1 VVLYQPRCA
10 LLVDHLNKYLAVVA
24 GEGRFDDNFQ
34 AVVTRRGDVM
44 TEAEGLPRRV
54 LLAGV
59 AAATVVVV
67 GGCATYDQSGGAP
80 VDAGDTDP
88 EDPET
93 EASGDP
99 PASESPAPKPALA
112 STNDV
117 PVRGGKILDSR
128 KIVVTQPE
136 PGSFKAFSAVCT
148 HQGCVVAQVKENT
161 ISCPCHGSQ
170 FNAANGE
177 VQQGPARSALREINI
192 KVDGTAIRLA

>member
-1 VVLYQPRCA
+1 MPES
-10 LLVDHLNKYLAVVA
+10 
-24 GEGRFDDNFQ
+24 EG
-34 AVVTRRGDVM
+34 M
-44 TEAEGLPRRV
+44 PRRT

-67 GGCATYDQSGGAP
+67 GGCATYDQSGGAS
-80 VDAGDTDP
+80 VDAGDSEP
-88 EDPET
+88 EDPGPT
-93 EASGDP
+93 AGGDTS
-99 PASESPAPKPALA
+99 SESPAPKPALA

-136 PGSFKAFSAVCT
+136 PGTFKAFSAVCT
-148 HQGCVVAQVKENT
+148 HQGCIVAQVKDNT
-161 ISCPCHGSQ
+161 IACPCHGRQ

-177 VQQGPARSALREINI
+177 VKQGPASQALREVNI